1 MDNIR
6 LARPGATDDEVRL
19 AADRARVSDF
29 VDELDDG
36 WDTVLRSGGGRLSGG
51 QRQRIS
57 IARAFLADARVIML
71 DEVTASL
78 DAGNERAVVDAMT
91 DLQEGRTVITV
102 AHRIG
107 SLTDAE
113 RILVLSSGRVV
124 DEGSHEEL
132 LGSSAVYQQLWEDF
146 VAVDSWTLAPRRG
159 GRTPAVRPVERR
171 RSRPGRGRV
180 ALRRGPVG
188 RGRGCGHTRGPGD
201 LSDEPGPT
209 VVRDAR
215 SPHPGAVED
224 TSDSRVEFHDVWFSY
239 GSEPVL
245 RGVDMLARPGTVTA
259 LVAPSG
265 AGKSTVANLVAR
277 FWDPD
282 SGTVSLGG
290 VDLREVA
297 PDVRRDMV
305 TTVYQDVYLFPDTV
319 RANLTV
325 GRPGA
330 SEVEISEALEAAEAA
345 EFVDRLPEGLDTVL
359 TEGGGNLSGGQR
371 QRLSI
376 ARALLK
382 DAPVLLLD
390 EAVASV
396 DPGTARRI
404 QAALGRLAA
413 SRTVL
418 VVAHRLNT
426 IETADQI
433 VVLDHGVVDGSG
445 THAELMESSGVYRDL
460 QWVPV

>member
-146 VAVDSWTLAPRRG
+146 VAVDSWTLAPPVRR
-159 GRTPAVRPVERR
+159 P
-171 RSRPGRGRV
+171 
-180 ALRRGPVG
+180 
-188 RGRGCGHTRGPGD
+188 HTRGPSRRTPQVPSRPWQGRAPPR
-201 LSDEPGPT
+201 SGRT
-209 VVRDAR
+209 RAR
-215 SPHPGAVED
+215 MRPHP
-224 TSDSRVEFHDVWFSY
+224 R
-239 GSEPVL
+239 
-245 RGVDMLARPGTVTA
+245 
-259 LVAPSG
+259 
-265 AGKSTVANLVAR
+265 
-277 FWDPD
+277 
-282 SGTVSLGG
+282 
-290 VDLREVA
+290 
-297 PDVRRDMV
+297 
-305 TTVYQDVYLFPDTV
+305 
-319 RANLTV
+319 
-325 GRPGA
+325 
-330 SEVEISEALEAAEAA
+330 
-345 EFVDRLPEGLDTVL
+345 
-359 TEGGGNLSGGQR
+359 SGGSLR
-371 QRLSI
+371 
-376 ARALLK
+376 
-382 DAPVLLLD
+382 
-390 EAVASV
+390 
-396 DPGTARRI
+396 
-404 QAALGRLAA
+404 
-413 SRTVL
+413 
-418 VVAHRLNT
+418 
-426 IETADQI
+426 
-433 VVLDHGVVDGSG
+433 
-445 THAELMESSGVYRDL
+445 
-460 QWVPV
+460 